1 MIKDIRKI
9 DLQGNEYYVESVICN
24 RCKRVLQPEDF
35 YHSIKRVGWCPVR
48 IPPNTAYG
56 LGHMEPWHI
65 CDKCIEK
72 VIDVMEGKDIPK
84 DSEHTLAFGTP
95 YYESMTT
102 EELIKIRSSFICST
116 LLADEIDKILKER
129 GAKI

>member
-24 RCKRVLQPEDF
+24 RCKRVLRPEDF
-35 YHSIKRVGWCPVR
+35 YHSIKRVGWRPVR
-48 IPPNTAYG
+48 IPPNKAYG

-65 CDKCIEK
+65 CDECIEK

-84 DSEHTLAFGTP
+84 DSEPTLAFGTP

>member
-72 VIDVMEGKDIPK
+72 VIDVMEGKDI
-84 DSEHTLAFGTP
+84 SESQNIA
-95 YYESMTT
+95 YKSMTT
-102 EELIKIRSSFICST
+102 EELIKIRSSFMCSVQ
-116 LLADEIDKILKER
+116 LADVIDKILKER